1 MLSLES
7 TSNRMHRL
15 AKALL
20 YQEPVLTADEIIA
33 RIENVTREEVQNL
46 ACGMFGQGQP
56 ALAAI
61 GAVTEQGL
69 GASFLAANS

>member
-1 MLSLES
+1 
-7 TSNRMHRL
+7 MHRL

-33 RIENVTREEVQNL
+33 RIENGQGRGTEL
-46 ACGMFGQGQP
+46 GLGMFEQGQP

-69 GASFLAANS
+69 ASFLAANS